1 MRRSPQQAVHQG
13 MQEASAPHQ
22 AAPQRHV
29 PRIASSPITNILP
42 MLQWIAPHIRRE
54 QVHTRI
60 LLQATQHTKPQLPIP
75 VHRQSE
81 PQLPLPSW
89 ITEDPLWNPPHPL
102 RRPHLLDRA
111 LPLPRHA
118 QQWPPFHMLQRL
130 LPLDN
135 PLRVPSRI
143 RQEALALPGL
153 VPVRTRQKEHT
164 PRIQQQLLA
173 QARPQLPRMRLVQQ
187 LPLRLCVQQL
197 HDQNY
202 LRQDVL

>member
-1 MRRSPQQAVHQG
+1 MRREVQQG
-13 MQEASAPHQ
+13 MQEAKPPHHT
-22 AAPQRHV
+22 PQRHV
-29 PRIASSPITNILP
+29 PRIANPPITNILP
-42 MLQWIAPHIRRE
+42 MRQWIAPHIRRE

-60 LLQATQHTKPQLPIP
+60 LLQATQPKPQLPIP

-81 PQLPLPSW
+81 PHLPLSPW

-130 LPLDN
+130 LPLN
-135 PLRVPSRI
+135 NSLRVPSWI

-153 VPVRTRQKEHT
+153 VSVRTQQKEEHT
-164 PRIQQQLLA
+164 PRIQQELLE